1 MIWPWIIWIRV
12 DALRIIA
19 GVAKGRTL
27 GTVAGATR
35 PTSDRAREGLFSS
48 LLSEFGDFLGLHV
61 LDLFGGSG
69 AIALEALSRGA
80 TLVHIVEKDA
90 EAQKTIENNY
100 ELVNKNKPA
109 GKFHL
114 YAMSAQRFVTDP
126 SKEKY
131 HIVYIDPPYDFSDV
145 EVEEILSKLHA
156 GSFLKD
162 DAVIAVERTAKRSNF
177 SWPEGFSAVRERNY
191 GQATIFYGNYTP
203 ENG

>member
-1 MIWPWIIWIRV
+1 M
-12 DALRIIA
+12 RIIA

-80 TLVHIVEKDA
+80 TLVHIVEKDT

-114 YAMSAQRFVTDP
+114 YSMSAQRFVTDAP
-126 SKEKY
+126 KENY
-131 HIVYIDPPYDFSDV
+131 HIVYIDPPFDFSDA

-156 GSFLKD
+156 GTFLKD

>member
-80 TLVHIVEKDA
+80 TLVHIVEKDP
-90 EAQKTIENNY
+90 EAQKTIENNF

-114 YAMSAQRFVTDP
+114 YSMSAQIFVSDAP
-126 SKEKY
+126 KEKY
-131 HIVYIDPPYDFSDV
+131 HIVYIDPPFDFLDV
-145 EVEEILSKLHA
+145 EIQEILSKLHA

-177 SWPEGFSAVRERNY
+177 LWPEGYSALRERNY

-203 ENG
+203 KNG

>member
-1 MIWPWIIWIRV
+1 
-12 DALRIIA
+12 LRIIA

-48 LLSEFGDFLGLHV
+48 LLSEFGDFLGLHI

-80 TLVHIVEKDA
+80 TLVHVVEKDS

-114 YAMSAQRFVTDP
+114 YAMSAQRFVNDP
-126 SKEKY
+126 PKEKY
-131 HIVYIDPPYDFSDV
+131 HIVYVDPPYDFSDA

>member
-1 MIWPWIIWIRV
+1 
-12 DALRIIA
+12 LRIIA

-69 AIALEALSRGA
+69 AIGLEALSRGA
-80 TLVHIVEKDA
+80 SLVHIVEKDVD
-90 EAQKTIENNY
+90 AQKTIENNC
-100 ELVNKNKPA
+100 ELVNKNKPV

-114 YAMSAQRFVTDP
+114 YSMSAQRFVSDP
-126 SKEKY
+126 PKEKY
-131 HIVYIDPPYDFSDV
+131 HIVYVDPPFDFSDS
-145 EVEEILSKLHA
+145 EVEEILTKLNT
-156 GSFLKD
+156 GGFLKD
-162 DAVIAVERTAKRSNF
+162 DAIIAVERTSKRSNF
-177 SWPEGFSAVRERNY
+177 SWPYGFSAVRERNY

>member
-1 MIWPWIIWIRV
+1 M
-12 DALRIIA
+12 RIIA

-80 TLVHIVEKDA
+80 TLVHIVEKDE
-90 EAQKTIENNY
+90 EAQKTIENNF

-114 YAMSAQRFVTDP
+114 YSMSAQRFVTDP
-126 SKEKY
+126 PKEKY
-131 HIVYIDPPYDFSDV
+131 HIVYIDPPYEFADS
-145 EVEEILSKLHA
+145 EVEDILSKLHA
-156 GSFLKD
+156 GGFLKD
-162 DAVIAVERTAKRSNF
+162 DALIAVERTAKRSNF
-177 SWPEGFSAVRERNY
+177 SWPAGFSAVRERNY

-203 ENG
+203 